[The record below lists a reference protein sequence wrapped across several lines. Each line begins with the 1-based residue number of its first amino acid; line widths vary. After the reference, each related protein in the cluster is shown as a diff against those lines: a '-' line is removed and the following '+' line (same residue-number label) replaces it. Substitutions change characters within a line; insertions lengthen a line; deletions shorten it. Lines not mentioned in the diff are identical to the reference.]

1 MTRRL
6 PRSLDELRGLRAAR
20 WIRESTPGQQ
30 DRWGPESQRK
40 NQTDFIERWGLVDTG
55 LEYVVS
61 HSGRTVWRSPAMASM
76 LDAAGVGFDVLLV
89 GYFDRWQRNTRRT
102 LELVEDR
109 LHPAGAAWAMC
120 DRRLLSSDP
129 RDWREMRRLSSEAE
143 EYSEKL
149 GERITD
155 GYAAKFRDLADQAG
169 NPPLGFRRSARAPHV
184 LEIDPDTIGQA
195 VDVFRRYAEGMLSGR
210 ELAAATGI
218 EFERIVKMLRNPL
231 YNGWVRRH
239 RGLDEERMP
248 APWRHD
254 PPVDDELW
262 RRCADLRVART
273 RGGGGPSHRRETDV
287 LRGLL
292 HCASCGRRL
301 RSNGLMGEGQSQR
314 RQVMHP
320 DPCEAWGRP
329 ASLPMDAWQPAVESQ
344 LAGLR
349 TDDAT
354 LERIRAVVEAP
365 TVVPI
370 DTTKARLERQ
380 MRQLAGEHI
389 AQRITDAVYL
399 ERLAA
404 LRSEAERAAAPK
416 PSRVSGDA
424 AVDAVRQMAG
434 LWVDATPEERA
445 QVAHTVYARVDVL
458 GRQIVG
464 AELTPA
470 AYEIGL
476 DQALPEV
483 FRLDWRPRQ
492 VPGQQVQTTRIPIYG
507 RSARRRASRSA

>member
-20 WIRESTPGQQ
+20 WIRESTPGQF
-30 DRWGPESQRK
+30 DRYGPESQRER
-40 NQTDFIERWGLVDTG
+40 QDEFIERWGLVDSG
-55 LEYVVS
+55 LAFTVS
-61 HSGRTVWRSPAMASM
+61 HSGRTVWRSPTMSAM
-76 LDAAGVGFDVLLV
+76 LEAAGIGFDVLLV

-109 LHPAGAAWAMC
+109 LHPAGAAWVMC

-149 GERITD
+149 AERIAD
-155 GYAAKFRDLADQAG
+155 GYGAKFRRLADQAG
-169 NPPLGFRRSARAPHV
+169 NAPLGFRRSATPPHV
-184 LEIDPDTIGQA
+184 LEIDPATIGRA
-195 VDVFRRYAEGMLSGR
+195 VDVFRRYAEGFLSGR

-218 EFERIVKMLRNPL
+218 EYERIVKILRNPL

-239 RGLDEERMP
+239 RGADEERMP

-254 PPVDDELW
+254 PPVSDELW
-262 RRCADLRVART
+262 RRCADLRAGRT
-273 RGGGGPSHRRETDV
+273 RGGGGPSPRRETDL

-292 HCASCGRRL
+292 HCGSCGRRL
-301 RSNGLMGEGQSQR
+301 RSNGLMGEGRSQR
-314 RQVMHP
+314 RQVLHP

-329 ASLPMDAWQPAVESQ
+329 ASVPMDAWQPKVEAQ

-349 TDDAT
+349 TDDTT
-354 LERIRAVVEAP
+354 LGRIRAVLEAP

-380 MRQLAGEHI
+380 MRALAADHL

-404 LRSEAERAAAPK
+404 LRAEADRATTPKRSTITAAA
-416 PSRVSGDA
+416 A
-424 AVDAVRQMAG
+424 IDAVRQMAA
-434 LWVDATPEERA
+434 LWADATPEERA
-445 QVAHTVYARVDVL
+445 QVAHSVYARVDVL
-458 GRQIVG
+458 GRDIVG

-470 AYEIGL
+470 AYELGL

-483 FRLDWRPRQ
+483 FRLNWRPRQ
-492 VPGQQVQTTRIPIYG
+492 ERGPQEQTARIRIYG
-507 RSARRRASRSA
+507 RSARLRASRSA